1 MWWIFLY
8 LLEKNKGLLPN
19 WTYRQSAKFLQ
30 CGIRWGW
37 SVWKLW
43 ALNVCVI
50 ETDGLTSVG
59 AKLASNCLVW
69 KLCLLIFGILKKK
82 KKSYESLWRYNL
94 HSRAASSSQN
104 LPRMKHQTV
113 QRPSSKTSPGGTT
126 ELKLSTKESPKQV
139 QMCFILAALQLKS
152 MWFYFEQL

>member
-1 MWWIFLY
+1 MCDKVGLECLKAVSIERLCHWNWWLNFSGSKVSL
-8 LLEKNKGLLPN
+8 
-19 WTYRQSAKFLQ
+19 
-30 CGIRWGW
+30 
-37 SVWKLW
+37 KL
-43 ALNVCVI
+43 
-50 ETDGLTSVG
+50 
-59 AKLASNCLVW
+59 
-69 KLCLLIFGILKKK
+69 LCLKTVPLIFGILKKKKK

-113 QRPSSKTSPGGTT
+113 QRPSSKTSPGGTA
-126 ELKLSTKESPKQV
+126 ELKSSTKESPKQV